1 MPGSLPLSERNT
13 SNPRQVDTLALKAKK
28 QVNQAKLPYPSVA
41 SDSTLRNN
49 LDMNDDAMMRD
60 DDDDDDE
67 PVSQLNGHTHG
78 NANGN
83 AHHSVEE
90 QADDFDDLATAG
102 ESTAEQRRAKERQL
116 RAHYRSLGQSVQE
129 SRDNINETTVDSLGK
144 QVERAN
150 KLFRNVTA
158 PSEAVLDSR
167 VLMAASDAGALKARQ
182 LKLDADAFD
191 TDQFLVKLAHFMGG
205 SVMTPNQKSKG
216 HGRSQTLDDER
227 SSSQGAGRPLRW
239 GRVGRVLASESRRAV
254 VMDLML
260 GPLALEIKEKKA
272 RTQRARQKV
281 DESQRVRPEEITRI
295 GVPQELIRAGCAVS
309 QIARILESYGEEG
322 IPYLSFVLN
331 PHSFAQSVE
340 NIFYFSF
347 LVRDGRACIEEE
359 INQHSKHFGEII
371 CYSCDVPDGNND
383 VEGSKSQFV
392 FELTQEL
399 WTEAIEVFGLQ
410 ESAIPHRAKFQEQ
423 TSAKWR

>member
-1 MPGSLPLSERNT
+1 
-13 SNPRQVDTLALKAKK
+13 
-28 QVNQAKLPYPSVA
+28 
-41 SDSTLRNN
+41 
-49 LDMNDDAMMRD
+49 MRD
-60 DDDDDDE
+60 DDDHE
-67 PVSQLNGHTHG
+67 PTSQLNGNA

-83 AHHSVEE
+83 AHHGDEDP
-90 QADDFDDLATAG
+90 ADDDLDDLAPAG
-102 ESTAEQRRAKERQL
+102 ESTAEQRRARERQL

-205 SVMTPNQKSKG
+205 SVMTLNQKNKG
-216 HGRSQTLDDER
+216 KGRSQTQDDDKAATER
-227 SSSQGAGRPLRW
+227 AGRTLRW

-260 GPLALEIKEKKA
+260 GPLALEVKEKKA

-281 DESQRVRPEEITRI
+281 DESQRVRPEE
-295 GVPQELIRAGCAVS
+295 LRAEDVEKDRQATDRMIS
-309 QIARILESYGEEG
+309 EIARILDAYGGEG

-359 INQHSKHFGEII
+359 INEDSKHFGEII
-371 CYSCDVPDGNND
+371 CYSCEAPDGNTD
-383 VEGSKSQFV
+383 AEGSKSQFV

-399 WTEAIEVFGLQ
+399 WKDAIEVFDVQ
-410 ESAIPHRAKFQEQ
+410 TSAIPHRAKFQEQ
-423 TSAKWR
+423 TNAKWR

>member
-1 MPGSLPLSERNT
+1 MT
-13 SNPRQVDTLALKAKK
+13 SMSWHRLARAR
-28 QVNQAKLPYPSVA
+28 PSSVA
-41 SDSTLRNN
+41 RG
-49 LDMNDDAMMRD
+49 
-60 DDDDDDE
+60 
-67 PVSQLNGHTHG
+67 NGGSGHIP
-78 NANGN
+78 
-83 AHHSVEE
+83 
-90 QADDFDDLATAG
+90 Q
-102 ESTAEQRRAKERQL
+102 
-116 RAHYRSLGQSVQE
+116 LGQSVQE
-129 SRDNINETTVDSLGK
+129 SRDNINDTTVDSLGK

-191 TDQFLVKLAHFMGG
+191 TDQFLLKLAHFMGG
-205 SVMTPNQKSKG
+205 SVGAT
-216 HGRSQTLDDER
+216 E
-227 SSSQGAGRPLRW
+227 GAGRPLRW

-254 VMDLML
+254 VMDLIHCAWISFVRL
-260 GPLALEIKEKKA
+260 GPLALEVKEKKA

-281 DESQRVRPEEITRI
+281 DESQRVRPEEI
-295 GVPQELIRAGCAVS
+295 
-309 QIARILESYGEEG
+309 ARILDAYGGEG

-359 INQHSKHFGEII
+359 INEDSKHFGEII
-371 CYSCDVPDGNND
+371 CYSCEAPDGNND
-383 VEGSKSQFV
+383 AEGSKSQFV

-399 WTEAIEVFGLQ
+399 WKVSRRMHLSLARRSPNSWSRALSRMLPQQEAIDVFDVQ
-410 ESAIPHRAKFQEQ
+410 ASAIPHRAKFQEQ
-423 TSAKWR
+423 TNAKWR

>member
-1 MPGSLPLSERNT
+1 
-13 SNPRQVDTLALKAKK
+13 
-28 QVNQAKLPYPSVA
+28 
-41 SDSTLRNN
+41 
-49 LDMNDDAMMRD
+49 MRD
-60 DDDDDDE
+60 DDDNE
-67 PVSQLNGHTHG
+67 PTSQLNER
-78 NANGN
+78 ANGN
-83 AHHSVEE
+83 AHHGDEHP
-90 QADDFDDLATAG
+90 ADDLDELAPAG
-102 ESTAEQRRAKERQL
+102 ESTAEQRRARERRL

-129 SRDNINETTVDSLGK
+129 SRDNINDTTVDSLGK

-191 TDQFLVKLAHFMGG
+191 TDQFLLKLAHFMGG
-205 SVMTPNQKSKG
+205 SVVALNQKNKG
-216 HGRSQTLDDER
+216 KGRSQTQDEDR
-227 SSSQGAGRPLRW
+227 AATEGAGRPLRW

-260 GPLALEIKEKKA
+260 GPLALEVKEKKA

-281 DESQRVRPEEITRI
+281 DESQRVRPEE
-295 GVPQELIRAGCAVS
+295 LRAEDVEKDKQATDRMIS
-309 QIARILESYGEEG
+309 EIARILDAYGGEG

-359 INQHSKHFGEII
+359 INEDSKHFGEII
-371 CYSCDVPDGNND
+371 CYSCEAPDGNND
-383 VEGSKSQFV
+383 AEGSKSQFV

-399 WTEAIEVFGLQ
+399 WKVSRRMHLSLARRSPNSWSRALSRMLPQQEAIDVFDVQ
-410 ESAIPHRAKFQEQ
+410 ASAIPHRAKFQEQ
-423 TSAKWR
+423 TNAKWR